1 MAYSIHDVAKHFQI
15 SEHTI
20 RFYDKE
26 GLFPFL
32 SRNKAGNRE
41 FTESDL
47 EWVKLVCC
55 LKNTG
60 MKIKE
65 IRQYMELCQIGE
77 ETVEQRKNI
86 FINHRAFISQQIEQM
101 QESLKLVDA
110 KLAFYDNPNTAHS
123 FRKPL

>member
-1 MAYSIHDVAKHFQI
+1 MVYSIHDVAKQFQI

-32 SRNKAGNRE
+32 SRNKIGNRE

-47 EWVKLVCC
+47 EWLQLVFC

-65 IRQYMELCQIGE
+65 IRQYMELCQAGE
-77 ETVEQRKNI
+77 DTLQQRKNI
-86 FINHRAFISQQIEQM
+86 FIHHRAFILEQM
-101 QESLKLVDA
+101 EQLKESLKLVDA
-110 KLAFYDNPNTAHS
+110 KIAFYDDSNMGQR
-123 FRKPL
+123 FER